1 MNEPMKGDED
11 AARSGGGEVPEANEL
26 MREVYAQ
33 LRAQAQ
39 KWLHEKERGR
49 VGGEGRTLSATAMV
63 HEAMVRL
70 GSGREVPWA
79 NRAHFYAAAAQAMRW
94 LLIDHARA
102 KMARERA
109 LSGARAEKV
118 RKLEGELVDAES
130 LSGLSGE
137 SILAVEEA
145 LARLER
151 QEPEAGE
158 VVRLRFYAGLSV
170 EQTAECMGV
179 SQRTVARLWSYAR
192 VRMMDELS
200 GDGAGAE

>member
-1 MNEPMKGDED
+1 MNEPDEPTE
-11 AARSGGGEVPEANEL
+11 AAGEGERPEANEL
-26 MREVYAQ
+26 MCGVYAQ

-39 KWLHEKERGR
+39 KWLHEKGAGSM
-49 VGGEGRTLSATAMV
+49 GGEGRTLSATAMV
-63 HEAMVRL
+63 HEAMVKL

-79 NRAHFYAAAAQAMRW
+79 NQAHFYAAAAQAMRW

-109 LSGARAEKV
+109 LDGVRAERV
-118 RKLEGELVDAES
+118 RKLEGGLVDAES
-130 LSGLSGE
+130 LSGLPGE

-145 LARLER
+145 LVRLEN

-192 VRMMDELS
+192 ARMMDELS